1 MFWLNLFGFAVPN
14 LISLQNNGLVLLD
27 NQRGVL
33 QYKHYESFDA
43 LSIGSSLVVVAS
55 LFKKRDVRKIRGF
68 Y

>member
-1 MFWLNLFGFAVPN
+1 ME
-14 LISLQNNGLVLLD
+14 D